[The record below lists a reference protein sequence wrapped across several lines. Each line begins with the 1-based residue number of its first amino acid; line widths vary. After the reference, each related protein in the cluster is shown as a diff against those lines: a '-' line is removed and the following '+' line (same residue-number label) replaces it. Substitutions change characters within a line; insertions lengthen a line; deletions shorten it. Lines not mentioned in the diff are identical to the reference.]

1 MSIFSRIIDKRIA
14 AYQRDLIEL
23 HYREVDN
30 MYGQMRG

>member
-1 MSIFSRIIDKRIA
+1 MNIFSKIIDRRIA

-30 MYGQMRG
+30 MYRHG